1 MTRTMR
7 LLLAA
12 GCALAIAGCASSV
25 KLDEAGTAP
34 IEDKSATAGA
44 GAGAAAAAGA
54 GSGATVGA
62 AGAGSADG
70 RQIAPVTTGS
80 QDPLSDP
87 SSPLA
92 KRSIY
97 FEFDSFTVADTYRA
111 TIEAH
116 ARYLASNAQRRVVIQ
131 GNADDRGSREYNLA
145 LGQKRSE
152 AVRKALG
159 ALGVAENQVE
169 AVSFGEEKPRAT
181 GTDEASWAENR
192 RADLVY
198 Q

>member
-25 KLDEAGTAP
+25 KLDEGATAP
-34 IEDKSATAGA
+34 IDDKSAAAKAGAGAAGAAGA
-44 GAGAAAAAGA
+44 GAGATA
-54 GSGATVGA
+54 GA
-62 AGAGSADG
+62 AGAGSADS
-70 RQIAPVTTGS
+70 RQIAQVTAPAK
-80 QDPLSDP
+80 DPLTDP
-87 SSPLA
+87 ASPLA
-92 KRSIY
+92 KRSVY
-97 FEFDSFTVADTYRA
+97 FDFDSFTVRDDFRA

-116 ARYLASNAQRRVVIQ
+116 ARFLVSNPQRRVVVQ

-145 LGQKRSE
+145 LGQKRAE
-152 AVRKALG
+152 AVRKALA

-181 GTDEASWAENR
+181 GADEASWAENR

-198 Q
+198 

>member
-1 MTRTMR
+1 MTRTLR

-12 GCALAIAGCASSV
+12 GCALAIVGCASSV
-25 KLDEAGTAP
+25 KRDEAGTAP
-34 IEDKSATAGA
+34 IEDKSATAAA
-44 GAGAAAAAGA
+44 GAGAAGAAGA
-54 GSGATVGA
+54 GSGATAGA
-62 AGAGSADG
+62 AGAGSADS
-70 RQIAPVTTGS
+70 RQIAQVTTGTK
-80 QDPLSDP
+80 DPLSDP
-87 SSPLA
+87 ASPLA

-97 FEFDSFTVADTYRA
+97 FDFDSFTVRDDFRS

-116 ARYLASNAQRRVVIQ
+116 ARYLVANPQRRVVVQ

-181 GTDEASWAENR
+181 GADEASWAENR
-192 RADLVY
+192 RADFVY